1 MSEMKE
7 KQPDFKRAQ
16 EVMPPC
22 YILDERV
29 SVRCSVKS
37 QGESMLRFTIT
48 NNQPES
54 VISREIWQKRGN
66 QEPQLK
72 CDGTLQTSDRIE
84 VEPGDIVF
92 YRLDGEMF
100 KTVIHPT
107 GV

>member
-1 MSEMKE
+1 MSATKE
-7 KQPDFKRAQ
+7 EQPDFKSAQ

-37 QGESMLRFTIT
+37 QGESALKFTIT

-54 VISREIWQKRGN
+54 GLRKKIWQKRGN

-72 CDGTLQTSDRIE
+72 SDGTLDMSDGIE
-84 VEPGDIVF
+84 VQPGDVMF

>member
-1 MSEMKE
+1 MSKIKE
-7 KQPDFKRAQ
+7 KQPDFKGAQ

-22 YILDERV
+22 YILDECV

-37 QGESMLRFTIT
+37 QGESALRFTIT
-48 NNQPES
+48 NNQPELA
-54 VISREIWQKRGN
+54 ISREIWQKRGN

-72 CDGTLQTSDRIE
+72 CDGTLETSDGIE
-84 VEPGDIVF
+84 VKPGDIMF